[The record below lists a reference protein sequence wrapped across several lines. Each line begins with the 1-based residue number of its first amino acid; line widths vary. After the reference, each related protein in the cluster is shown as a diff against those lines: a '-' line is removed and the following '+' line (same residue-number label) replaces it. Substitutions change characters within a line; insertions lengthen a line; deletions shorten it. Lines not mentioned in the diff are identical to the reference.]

1 MAQHN
6 FENDNK
12 YHQRSEQAR
21 RSTLVSVVVNIFL
34 SALQIAVGIYSGS
47 QGLIADGM
55 HSFSDLLADGVVLV
69 ANKKSRRPSDHDHH
83 YGHWRY
89 ENGASLVLG
98 AILVLVGVGMLWSA
112 AGHLAQPQTI
122 PPVHSVALWMALTAL
137 VVKEGLFRYMLAAAR
152 RLNSSLLI
160 ANAWHARSDAAS
172 SLVVA
177 LGIIGNLAGFAWFDP
192 LAALAVGL
200 VITRMGYRF
209 AATALHDLM
218 DRAVDEETQRA
229 IAGTLRATPGVAG
242 LHDLKTRKAGDLV
255 LVDVHLEVAG
265 ELSVAEG
272 HQIARQARERVM
284 AQNPVLNVM
293 VHLDPSDAAS
303 ALGGADKSG
312 RRTGVLNRQFYW
324 LSGYFS

>member
-21 RSTLVSVVVNIFL
+21 RSTLVSVGVNIFL

-229 IAGTLRATPGVAG
+229 IAGTLRAAPRGG
-242 LHDLKTRKAGDLV
+242 G
-255 LVDVHLEVAG
+255 G
-265 ELSVAEG
+265 G
-272 HQIARQARERVM
+272 
-284 AQNPVLNVM
+284 
-293 VHLDPSDAAS
+293 
-303 ALGGADKSG
+303 GGAG
-312 RRTGVLNRQFYW
+312 G
-324 LSGYFS
+324 GGGGG

>member
-1 MAQHN
+1 MTQHN

-12 YHQRSEQAR
+12 YHERSVQAR
-21 RSTLVSVVVNIFL
+21 KSTLISVVVNIFL
-34 SALQIAVGIYSGS
+34 SVFQVVVGIFSGS

-55 HSFSDLLADGVVLV
+55 HSFSDLVADGVVLV

-89 ENGASLVLG
+89 ENGASLILG

-122 PPVHSVALWMALTAL
+122 PAVHSVALWMAL
-137 VVKEGLFRYMLAAAR
+137 
-152 RLNSSLLI
+152 
-160 ANAWHARSDAAS
+160 
-172 SLVVA
+172 VA

-200 VITRMGYRF
+200 LITRMGYRF

-229 IAGTLRATPGVAG
+229 IAGTLQATPGVAG

-265 ELSVAEG
+265 EMSVAEG
-272 HQIARQARERVM
+272 HQIARQARERVL
-284 AQNPVLNVM
+284 AQHPVLNVM

-303 ALGGADKSG
+303 ALCGAGESG
-312 RRTGVLNRQFYW
+312 LAHPAP
-324 LSGYFS
+324 

>member
-6 FENDNK
+6 FENDNN

-284 AQNPVLNVM
+284 AQHPVLNVM
-293 VHLDPSDAAS
+293 VHLDPCAAVAS
-303 ALGGADKSG
+303 SPEANCLTS
-312 RRTGVLNRQFYW
+312 
-324 LSGYFS
+324 

>member
-265 ELSVAEG
+265 EMSVAEG
-272 HQIARQARERVM
+272 HQIARHARERVL
-284 AQNPVLNVM
+284 AQHPVLNVM
-293 VHLDPSDAAS
+293 VHLDPCDEH
-303 ALGGADKSG
+303 GVEESG
-312 RRTGVLNRQFYW
+312 LIHPVA
-324 LSGYFS
+324 

>member
-1 MAQHN
+1 MTQHN

-12 YHQRSEQAR
+12 YHERSVQAR
-21 RSTLVSVVVNIFL
+21 KSTLISVVVNIFL
-34 SALQIAVGIYSGS
+34 SVFQVVVGIFSGS

-55 HSFSDLLADGVVLV
+55 HSFSDLVADGVVLV

-89 ENGASLVLG
+89 ENGASLILG

-122 PPVHSVALWMALTAL
+122 PAVHSVALWMALVAL
-137 VVKEGLFRYMLAAAR
+137 AVKEGLFRYMLAVA
-152 RLNSSLLI
+152 
-160 ANAWHARSDAAS
+160 SDAAS

-200 VITRMGYRF
+200 LITRMGYRF

-229 IAGTLRATPGVAG
+229 IAGTLQATPGVAG

-265 ELSVAEG
+265 EMSVAEG
-272 HQIARQARERVM
+272 HQIARQARERVL
-284 AQNPVLNVM
+284 AQHPVLNVM

-303 ALGGADKSG
+303 ALCGAGESG
-312 RRTGVLNRQFYW
+312 LAHPAP
-324 LSGYFS
+324 

>member
-34 SALQIAVGIYSGS
+34 SALQIAVGIFSGS

-177 LGIIGNLAGFAWFDP
+177 LGIIGNLLGFAWFDP

-229 IAGTLRATPGVAG
+229 ISGTLRATPGVAG

-284 AQNPVLNVM
+284 AQHPVLNVM
-293 VHLDPSDAAS
+293 VHLDPCAAVAS
-303 ALGGADKSG
+303 SPGEANCLTS
-312 RRTGVLNRQFYW
+312 
-324 LSGYFS
+324 

>member
-1 MAQHN
+1 MTQHN

-12 YHQRSEQAR
+12 YHERSMQAR
-21 RSTLVSVVVNIFL
+21 KSTLISVVVNIFL
-34 SALQIAVGIYSGS
+34 SVFQVVVGIFSGS

-55 HSFSDLLADGVVLV
+55 HSFSDLVADGVVLV

-89 ENGASLVLG
+89 ENGASLILG

-122 PPVHSVALWMALTAL
+122 PAVHSVALWMALVAL
-137 VVKEGLFRYMLAAAR
+137 AVKEGLFRYMLAVAT

-209 AATALHDLM
+209 AATALHDL
-218 DRAVDEETQRA
+218 
-229 IAGTLRATPGVAG
+229 
-242 LHDLKTRKAGDLV
+242 KTRKAGDLV

-265 ELSVAEG
+265 EMSVAEG
-272 HQIARQARERVM
+272 HQIARQARERVL
-284 AQNPVLNVM
+284 AQHPVLNVM

-303 ALGGADKSG
+303 ALCGADKSG
-312 RRTGVLNRQFYW
+312 LAHPV
-324 LSGYFS
+324 S

>member
-172 SLVVA
+172 SMVVA

-209 AATALHDLM
+209 AATALNDLM

-272 HQIARQARERVM
+272 HQIARQARDRVM
-284 AQNPVLNVM
+284 AQHPVLNVM
-293 VHLDPSDAAS
+293 VHLDPCAAVAS
-303 ALGGADKSG
+303 SPGEANCLTS
-312 RRTGVLNRQFYW
+312 
-324 LSGYFS
+324 

>member
-177 LGIIGNLAGFAWFDP
+177 LGIIGNLAGVAWFDP

-209 AATALHDLM
+209 AATALHDLV

-284 AQNPVLNVM
+284 AQHPVLNVM
-293 VHLDPSDAAS
+293 VHLDPCAAVAS
-303 ALGGADKSG
+303 SPGEANCLTS
-312 RRTGVLNRQFYW
+312 
-324 LSGYFS
+324 

>member
-1 MAQHN
+1 MTQHN

-12 YHQRSEQAR
+12 YHVRSVQAR
-21 RSTLVSVVVNIFL
+21 KSTLVSVVVNIFL
-34 SALQIAVGIYSGS
+34 SALQVVVGIFSGS

-55 HSFSDLLADGVVLV
+55 HSFSDLVADGVVLM

-89 ENGASLVLG
+89 ENGASLIIG
-98 AILVLVGVGMLWSA
+98 AMLLLVGGGMLWSA

-122 PPVHSVALWMALTAL
+122 PPVHSAALWMALVAL
-137 VVKEGLFRYMLAAAR
+137 AVKEGLFRYMLAAAR

-200 VITRMGYRF
+200 LIARMGYRF
-209 AATALHDLM
+209 AASALHDLM
-218 DRAVDEETQRA
+218 DRAVDEEQSR
-229 IAGTLRATPGVAG
+229 R
-242 LHDLKTRKAGDLV
+242 
-255 LVDVHLEVAG
+255 
-265 ELSVAEG
+265 
-272 HQIARQARERVM
+272 RERHRAV
-284 AQNPVLNVM
+284 AQPAKVVDQQAHRQLAKDHRHGGRSGAYPLHRQHHNDDVGHAAKCAQQLPLR
-293 VHLDPSDAAS
+293 HL
-303 ALGGADKSG
+303 
-312 RRTGVLNRQFYW
+312 
-324 LSGYFS
+324 